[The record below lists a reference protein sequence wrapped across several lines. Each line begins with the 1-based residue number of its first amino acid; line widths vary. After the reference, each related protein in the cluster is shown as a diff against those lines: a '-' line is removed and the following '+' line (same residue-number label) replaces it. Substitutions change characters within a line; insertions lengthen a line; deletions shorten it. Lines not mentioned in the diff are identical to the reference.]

1 MHSESTYNKYKEKVQ
16 PILFV
21 YKGFAAKDSRIR
33 RVHFLRS
40 TTKQF
45 KVKATFFHPWIPTKD

>member
-1 MHSESTYNKYKEKVQ
+1 MQSRNKGAY
-16 PILFV
+16 ISFV

-40 TTKQF
+40 KTKQF
-45 KVKATFFHPWIPTKD
+45 TVKAISLDP